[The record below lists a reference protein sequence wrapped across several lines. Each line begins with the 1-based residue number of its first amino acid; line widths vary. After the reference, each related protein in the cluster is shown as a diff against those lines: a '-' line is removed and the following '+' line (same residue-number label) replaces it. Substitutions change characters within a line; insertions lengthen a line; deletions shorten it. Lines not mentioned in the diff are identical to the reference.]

1 MYKFKYTIPLKRDN
15 SVKGFCSIM
24 GKDDKGVIN
33 LNLKQKMNDTT
44 KLVIVKSEMGE
55 IKVFDLSNE
64 ITTTDNLNGYNVC
77 CVVTPT
83 DSGVNY
89 EMVGNI
95 SGKNYNFNKLQGI
108 LNMKMYTA
116 KEENHMEKPVEEE
129 PVKETVEPIKP
140 KEERKELYEYM
151 DNMEQ
156 EELDVSKE
164 LETCQKTKCEF
175 VNPFANRWEGVW
187 YKIEY
192 EDKGWHYLVG
202 KVRIDG
208 HELNAIAIPGVRY
221 QKPDYLHKFDL
232 YAVDDNGSGYW
243 VNLQKNNEQ

>member
-15 SVKGFCSIM
+15 IVKGFCSIM
-24 GKDDKGVIN
+24 GKEDKGVIS
-33 LNLKQKMNDTT
+33 LNLKQKIDDGA
-44 KLVIVKSEMGE
+44 KLVIVKGETNE

-64 ITTTDNLNGYNVC
+64 ITTRDNLNGYNVC
-77 CVVTPT
+77 CVVTLA

-95 SGKNYNFNKLQGI
+95 SGKKYNFNKLQGI

-116 KEENHMEKPVEEE
+116 KEEEQIEEPVEEIVEQVEEITQSPKPNKE
-129 PVKETVEPIKP
+129 PQ
-140 KEERKELYEYM
+140 ELYDYI
-151 DNMEQ
+151 DSME
-156 EELDVSKE
+156 ESELDIGKE

-208 HELNAIAIPGVRY
+208 HDLNAIAIPGVRY

-232 YAVDDNGSGYW
+232 YAVADNGSGYW
-243 VNLQKNNEQ
+243 VMLQKK